1 MILRKLKEVIESQ
14 FYNGKAIVLVGAR
27 QVGKTTL
34 LNQLAQKSEPSVLW
48 LNCDEPETRALLGET
63 NVAKL
68 QLLIGGAKLVVIDEA
83 QKVNDIGM
91 TLKLIVDNFKEVQV
105 VATGSSAFELHNRLN
120 EPLTGRKLEYRLFPI
135 SSAEMIQ
142 TYGLLEEK
150 RTLEN
155 RLIYGSYPD
164 IVTHPEKARLYLTE
178 LTQSY
183 LYKDIFSLNDIRKPD
198 LIEKLVQALAF
209 QIGSEVSTNE
219 LANMLQTDNKTI
231 DKYIDLL
238 EKCFVVFRLGGLNRN
253 LRNELKKSKK
263 IYFYDTGVRNAVIQ
277 QFAPVALRGDM
288 GALWENFFIV
298 ERMKRNHY
306 GQHFCNTY
314 FWRTNQQQEID
325 LVEETDGQMTAFEM
339 KWNPAKKAHFPKPFL
354 EAYPVKETV
363 VVTPENYLE
372 YLV

>member
-14 FYNGKAIVLVGAR
+14 FYNGKAVVLVGAR

-34 LNQLAQKSEPSVLW
+34 LNQLAQKNEPSVLW

-183 LYKDIFSLNDIRKPD
+183 LYKDLFSLVLSCYTNPMK
-198 LIEKLVQALAF
+198 
-209 QIGSEVSTNE
+209 GSRDRPS
-219 LANMLQTDNKTI
+219 Q
-231 DKYIDLL
+231 
-238 EKCFVVFRLGGLNRN
+238 
-253 LRNELKKSKK
+253 
-263 IYFYDTGVRNAVIQ
+263 
-277 QFAPVALRGDM
+277 
-288 GALWENFFIV
+288 
-298 ERMKRNHY
+298 
-306 GQHFCNTY
+306 Y
-314 FWRTNQQQEID
+314 FWHDPDPSSYTPRTISRILGNNRVRKLCQDRPGHYTE
-325 LVEETDGQMTAFEM
+325 L
-339 KWNPAKKAHFPKPFL
+339 
-354 EAYPVKETV
+354 
-363 VVTPENYLE
+363 
-372 YLV
+372 

>member
-14 FYNGKAIVLVGAR
+14 FYNGKAIVLVGAH

-34 LNQLAQKSEPSVLW
+34 LNQSAQKNEPSVLW

-120 EPLTGRKLEYRLFPI
+120 ESMTGRKLEYRLFPI

-339 KWNPAKKAHFPKPFL
+339 KWNPAKKAHFPKAFL

>member
-1 MILRKLKEVIESQ
+1 MILRKSKEVIESQ

-34 LNQLAQKSEPSVLW
+34 LNQVAQKSEPSVLW

-339 KWNPAKKAHFPKPFL
+339 KWNPAKKAHFPKVFL